1 MKNLNTS
8 DNFPIFIHYVPF
20 NFRLHSQPLCD
31 KDLIFAFENLLS
43 LVECAMEFNAREGT
57 NFEIT
62 FVEITFPHERS
73 LDNIVFM
80 FNEIVS
86 IVNYHFNESFSPKLW
101 RFMTTYDNV
110 RPNVNVKNVNL
121 RIDKTKI
128 NDFEIWSGFLR

>member
-1 MKNLNTS
+1 
-8 DNFPIFIHYVPF
+8 
-20 NFRLHSQPLCD
+20 
-31 KDLIFAFENLLS
+31 
-43 LVECAMEFNAREGT
+43 MEFNAREGT